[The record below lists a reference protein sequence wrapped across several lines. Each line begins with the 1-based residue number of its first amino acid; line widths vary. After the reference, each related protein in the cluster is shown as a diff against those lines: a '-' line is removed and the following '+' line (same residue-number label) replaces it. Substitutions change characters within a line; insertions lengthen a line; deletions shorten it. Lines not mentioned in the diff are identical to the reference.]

1 MPALP
6 APAPTV
12 TAAAVPERAVLLDVC
27 EDDEWAAGHAS
38 GAVHVPLNEL
48 PGRLGELPL
57 GRDIAV
63 ICRVGSRSAIAA
75 AYLAQAGWPAVN
87 VADGMFGWQA
97 AERPR
102 PGWPTSPPAPP

>member
-12 TAAAVPERAVLLDVC
+12 PAAAVPERAVLLDVR

-48 PGRLGELPL
+48 PGRLGELPP

-63 ICRVGSRSAIAA
+63 ICRVGSRSALAA

-97 AERPR
+97 ADRPMQSETGR
-102 PGWPTSPPAPP
+102 PPTVL